1 VHCSACIMI
10 MKLGGQVEV
19 GDLEYTTYIRS
30 RFACEYRGKHSY
42 HYSLLTDRFVL
53 LQ

>member
-1 VHCSACIMI
+1 

-30 RFACEYRGKHSY
+30 RFACEYRGKHSL
-42 HYSLLTDRFVL
+42 SLFFVDG
-53 LQ
+53 